1 MKNKRNFLK
10 KALCYTAVMAMF
22 MGEIAPV
29 GNAFA
34 KEVTETAVETDE
46 VVESTTEEV
55 ETVTTEMTEEV
66 NTADDKDSVMET
78 TTESETEVSTTET
91 ATKTDASATKKD
103 SEKTTQATTQDAE
116 KESDISFT
124 FDADAIGR
132 QKAGAE
138 AEGNLNTLAETEI
151 KDGYSDYAPYIT
163 KHKIMIDG
171 VEPSNGSTIDPSK
184 SFSLSLEFKL
194 NMANMATDGIKYYYK
209 LPEHIT
215 IGNQGS
221 EEEPITLYNSQA
233 IAIGTY
239 YIEDDVMY
247 VSYPGYY
254 DTVVSYFNMEASW
267 EGTENKAQISVDWTD
282 ETETFNID
290 ICDLSVAKSHTGYV
304 STQDGGFKVDF
315 KVKVFP
321 ETAEGSLDNIKFVDS
336 YIFEKLKIDEDT
348 YGEDKAICLT
358 VYKADK
364 SPLRTTYYKLSDVM
378 QDGKITI
385 ENLSIE
391 NGGYIEVT
399 YSATMSKDDRV
410 ELDSTGEEDSFVN
423 TAIASY
429 PYEDPETGEVST
441 LSANAR
447 VTGKYSSKGKWI
459 FKEQGNDTHTKEL
472 DGDTKTIVPYVIT
485 INKHRPYSLGGSIVQ
500 DEITNYVGGD
510 VVYDVEGVSK
520 QSNTDYVSYVEVID
534 KYHTANVEQKWVVLD
549 ATTYQALK
557 SMASA
562 NADTA
567 LTRLRANATL
577 ENKVVT
583 AINSAHGTNYTEFT
597 DEVALTYV
605 FTDSNSNNFV
615 WIMPHD
621 TTPTSYT
628 IHYNTIID
636 STVGS
641 FTNSASLWYTE
652 YEGKPGGPGVGWTKP
667 VKKVMN
673 ATKTNYGVYIGDD
686 GNYYVD
692 YKITVGLE
700 AGSAG
705 FEDIAVQE
713 RFPVYTID
721 KGGREV
727 KVFDW
732 LAGVNSNSLD
742 MNTFTSEQNREVVSK
757 VVKVSSTSTDPAV
770 QEVVENAF
778 SGYYYEC
785 NGDSTPEE
793 YASGEELYDA
803 HDASLIT
810 TGPNKSYFGYTKYMA
825 YEADDINAGQFLVK
839 ENTEKSLKKGQT
851 LSFGGMMIWLGN
863 LPGTEEGY
871 DIDIEF
877 TMQVNPHL
885 IECMPEILEQSGESY
900 ITNVNKAKVWTS
912 FRHTDGSMKMNL
924 RYSGDIQSMESP
936 YWIGVDDDAPGLTK
950 NIVATDS
957 NGNGMTGKVTYE
969 LEVNPQNSI
978 PGQNVV
984 YEVTDVLGLSGINY
998 IDDSFV
1004 IRDKDGKVV
1013 YSKSGTPAVNA
1024 SYTAHAGKISISKT
1038 NSGKGSNAYVI
1049 KIDNREG
1056 LFTVDGKLMPLTIH
1070 YDVDASSVE
1079 TDVELVNDA
1088 ELSKVESNSEGT
1100 GDVRTSLGDAHVAFA
1115 VDKALDKRI
1124 GTEPTKENDSTVS
1137 FYVDI
1142 NPDSANAHQLKNIQ
1156 PGETFT
1162 VQDKLGD
1169 DLLLVV
1175 KTVKVYRYQGDNYVS
1190 PEEITADCKI
1200 SYDDDVMEVKV
1211 PVEQTGYKY
1220 RIYYDA
1226 MVLAEAGVCVEYDNE
1241 VSILG
1246 TDIKADKVESQ
1257 TWVYAYNE
1265 GSYALVN
1272 KIDLHKYDKYDI
1284 TKGIQAKFDLYRL
1297 KDGAWECITTD
1308 AYGHGP
1314 IETDATGNV
1323 RIENSIV
1330 NNVPITLVEENTWY
1344 KLVEIETEEGYV
1356 LDSNPIYYYVSE
1368 TGDKLADEDIPRGI
1382 KDYQMIKLKSNIS
1395 VNEDIPVLYVEN
1407 QRFGF
1412 EIEKKDL
1419 VSKKLL
1425 AGAEFSLY
1433 TDEQCKNLLQKV
1445 TSNEEGIAEFPNVDL
1460 PNGTTKLYLK
1470 ETKAPKNYEL
1480 DDAVYTLSIEDAR
1493 VTSAQD
1499 SQGNTL
1505 DVSNEG
1511 AISLI
1516 EFDNEYESGRL
1527 LIEKEVTRGYENNYK
1542 QEFAFSAKIYDVD
1555 GKLVNGTFDAIRTD
1569 AEGKETSVQYSNGSV
1584 FYLKHKESLMI
1595 TGLEDG
1601 YTYDVSEVYDNNYYT
1616 TVSVKDSVNPS
1627 DNKSSTQA
1635 TTAEGSIET
1644 GNVDT
1649 VHFNNEATYKI
1660 KLMKSALDKQGNPVE
1675 FPDGMTYT
1683 FKNYELGEFAEVVWD
1698 AYDQK
1703 FKLTYKA
1710 NQRIQ
1715 FDNSIENG
1723 FELSG
1728 IKNNGDIDILES
1740 NHHIDGKGCILRY
1753 KYYVDG
1759 VQSHTGTE
1767 TDIITIQSY
1776 YAKGND
1782 IELVIENNYID
1793 GFVEAELDIRKT
1805 YDKEIPANT
1814 FQFAL
1819 YDKDDQ
1825 VLLQTAYADPD
1836 GKVRFKPIRYSV
1848 SGTYNYYVKE
1858 IVPEG
1863 AVLASNSQYYVKDG
1877 VGYYRY
1883 SRYITV
1889 KVTSDEVTKQLTT
1902 PTITYED
1909 EDATYESF
1917 KNIYLASGKWSP
1929 LAKKVMENKKLAQD
1943 DYSFTLTEYT
1953 DATYSTEKAVLQT
1966 KKNGTPNA
1974 VGKIANVVFDDVEY
1988 AYEDVGTHYY
1998 IIKEDIPADATN
2010 NQKAGVT
2017 YDATSYKVEVEVTDN
2032 EDGTL
2037 NVVADYHNNGEQY
2050 VNITNTYNATG
2061 SVTFDGT
2068 KKMLAD
2074 DLSEDEF
2081 TFELT
2086 EYTDAFRNTVKK
2098 NANNQEIKY
2107 TFGHEAAD
2115 LDETIKGAIA
2125 DIKYPTLHY
2134 DYEDIGTHYYT
2145 LKEIVPAEAVNGVH
2159 EDIRYDVVERKIEVK
2174 VTDNEDGTLKT
2185 EITCEEDD
2193 LSFVNALDMNTKLSF
2208 SGKKLLFGRALKA
2221 QEFFVAADMYHYN
2234 QQNGTYEPLFLR
2246 QFAGY
2251 NIADGN
2257 IVFNELTFDV
2267 THLGEKYMLLLYES
2281 SPNYT
2286 GVAPQP
2292 GITYDANYYMV
2303 EIEVTLD
2310 ANGKLVAN
2318 KRIMSYNNQTEVD
2331 SVDFYNTYDAAGEVT
2346 FTATKLLANKTIAD
2360 KEFEFG
2366 IYEGYTLI
2374 AKGTNDATGKVTF
2387 EPIEFFIDGEVSGVD
2402 SYIGEHTYT
2411 IKEIVP
2417 DDPTA
2422 GYVYDTTEYTVKV
2435 NAVDN
2440 GVGGIDV
2447 TVLEGATVDN
2457 DAVGLEYKI
2466 DIPTDKNATFENEY
2480 QAKGKLDLEG
2490 TKTIND
2496 YTLKDQEFTFTAVEY
2511 KLDADNKEVA
2521 TGRSFKGMNDADG
2534 KITFE
2539 EISYQY
2545 TKDTDDRGIYTYHIT
2560 EDAVD
2565 SKCITADT
2573 KEIVYTCA
2581 VSDAGDGTLKVEASV
2596 SNVEI
2601 AFVNVYNPKA
2611 ELVLQASKKAV
2622 TESGSDYT
2630 DTVHTFYVEMYEVY
2644 ADGKESLLS
2653 TVPVKVGEKAK
2664 IGPVNYTLDDVG
2676 KHTYKIVEKNET
2688 IAGYENDKTEYV
2700 ITVEVKNV
2708 EEDNLQVLV
2717 KDDKEKILTSKDGTV
2732 EYSLSFTNTYSAKGQ
2747 VTFDGVKK
2755 VENAGEMAEK
2765 YTFQEGDFNF
2775 TVNEVKTADGT
2786 EDNTLVSTGK
2796 SMSDGTI
2803 VFEPIQYTIDDVGTH
2818 QYIISEEENTESD
2831 NVLTTAQDVKVTVVV
2846 TDNMDGTLKTDV
2858 TYGENEQKA
2867 TFVNEPTTVV
2877 IDKVTKS
2884 GKLLAGAKLQI
2895 FDEKGK
2901 VVATFTSKEA
2911 SKKVYGLKK
2920 NKVYTLTEVS
2930 APSGYLI
2937 AKDIQ
2942 FTIDKHGN
2950 LYILKKNRKVKVD
2963 KIVMKDLAISA
2974 KTGDTNVVIPVIA
2987 LMMLALCAVF
2997 VLNKRQLKKR

>member
-10 KALCYTAVMAMF
+10 KALCYTAIMAMF

-29 GNAFA
+29 GSAFA
-34 KEVTETAVETDE
+34 KEVTETAVETDT
-46 VVESTTEEV
+46 VSDGTTEKM
-55 ETVTTEMTEEV
+55 TGVTTEIAKEAT
-66 NTADDKDSVMET
+66 TATDESTVEET
-78 TTESETEVSTTET
+78 TTEITTEVATEQSTEATTET
-91 ATKTDASATKKD
+91 TTEVATDEKANEAEKKSAT
-103 SEKTTQATTQDAE
+103 
-116 KESDISFT
+116 SFT
-124 FDADAIGR
+124 FDASAIGR
-132 QKAGAE
+132 KKAGAE
-138 AEGNLNTLAETEI
+138 ADGKLKALAETEI
-151 KDGYSDYAPYIT
+151 KDGYSDYAPYMT
-163 KHKIMIDG
+163 KHKIVIDG
-171 VEPSNGSTIDPSK
+171 AEPSNGSTIDPSK

-194 NMANMATDGIKYYYK
+194 NMADMATDGIQYYYK

-267 EGTENKAQISVDWTD
+267 EGTENKAQISVNWTD

-304 STQDGGFKVDF
+304 STEDGGFKIDF
-315 KVKVFP
+315 KVKIFP
-321 ETAEGSLDNIKFVDS
+321 ETEGASLDNIKFVDS
-336 YIFEKLKIDEDT
+336 YIFDKLKVAEDT

-364 SPLRTTYYKLSDVM
+364 SPLSTTYYKLSDVM

-520 QSNTDYVSYVEVID
+520 QYSDDYVSYVEVID

-549 ATTYQALK
+549 AATYQSLR
-557 SMASA
+557 SLASA

-567 LTRLRANATL
+567 LTRLRANDTL
-577 ENKVVT
+577 ENKVIT
-583 AINSAHGTNYTEFT
+583 AINTAHGTNYTEFT
-597 DEVALTYV
+597 DDVSLTYV

-673 ATKTNYGVYIGDD
+673 STKTNYGVYVGDD

-692 YKITVGLE
+692 YKITVGLK

-713 RFPVYTID
+713 KFPVYTID

-742 MNTFTSEQNREVVSK
+742 MNTFTSEENREVVSK

-778 SGYYYEC
+778 SGYYFEC
-785 NGDSTPEE
+785 TGDTTPEA
-793 YASGEELYDA
+793 YASGKELYSA
-803 HDASLIT
+803 HDASYIT
-810 TGPNKSYFGYTKYMA
+810 TGPNNSYYGYTKYMA

-839 ENTEKSLKKGQT
+839 EDTEEYLKKGQT
-851 LSFGGMMIWLGN
+851 VSFGGMMIWLGN

-912 FRHTDGSMKMNL
+912 FRQTDGSMKMNL
-924 RYSGDIQSMESP
+924 RFSGGLQSMESP

-950 NIVATDS
+950 NVVGTDS
-957 NGNGMTGKVTYE
+957 NVSGTTGKVTYE
-969 LEVNPQNSI
+969 LEVNPQSSI

-984 YEVTDVLGLSGINY
+984 YEITDVLGLSGINY

-1024 SYTAHAGKISISKT
+1024 SYTAHAGKISLSKT
-1038 NSGKGSNAYVI
+1038 NSGNGSNSFVI

-1056 LFTVDGKLMPLTIH
+1056 LFTVGGKLMPLTIH

-1079 TDVELVNDA
+1079 TDVEVVNDA
-1088 ELSKVESNSEGT
+1088 ELSKIETNSEGT
-1100 GDVRTSLGDAHVAFA
+1100 GDVRTSLGDAHVEFA

-1124 GTEPTKENDSTVS
+1124 GTEPTKDNDSTVG

-1156 PGETFT
+1156 PGDTFT
-1162 VQDKLGD
+1162 VRDKLGE
-1169 DLLLVV
+1169 DLLLIV
-1175 KTVKVYRYQGDNYVS
+1175 KTVKVFRYQGDNYVS
-1190 PEEITADCKI
+1190 PEEITTDCKI
-1200 SYDDDVMEVKV
+1200 SYDDSVMEVKV

-1246 TDIKADKVESQ
+1246 TDIKADKVESK

-1297 KDGAWECITTD
+1297 KDGAWECITIGENGYD
-1308 AYGHGP
+1308 P

-1344 KLVEIETEEGYV
+1344 KLVEIETEAGYV

-1368 TGDKLADEDIPRGI
+1368 TGEKLADEAIPRGI
-1382 KDYQMIKLKSNIS
+1382 KDYQLIKLKSNIS

-1407 QRFGF
+1407 QKFGF

-1419 VSKKLL
+1419 VSKQLL
-1425 AGAEFSLY
+1425 AGAEFAVYSN
-1433 TDEQCKNLLQKV
+1433 EQCTNLV
-1445 TSNEEGIAEFPNVDL
+1445 REATSDKDGIASFANLDL

-1480 DDAVYTLSIEDAR
+1480 DDAVYTLNIEDAR

-1499 SQGNTL
+1499 AQGNTL

-1527 LIEKEVTRGYENNYK
+1527 LVEKEVTRGYENNYK
-1542 QEFAFSAKIYDVD
+1542 QEFAFSAKIYDAD
-1555 GKLVNGTFDAIRTD
+1555 GKLVNETFDAIRTD
-1569 AEGKETSVQYSNGSV
+1569 AEGKETSEQYKNGSV

-1595 TGLEDG
+1595 IGLEDG
-1601 YTYDVSEVYDNNYYT
+1601 YTYNVSEVYDNNYYT
-1616 TVSVKDSVNPS
+1616 KVSVKDSVNIS
-1627 DNKSSTQA
+1627 DRMSSTQA

-1649 VHFNNEATYKI
+1649 VHFSNEATYKI
-1660 KLMKSALDKQGNPVE
+1660 KLMKSAQDEQGNPVD

-1683 FKNYELGEFAEVVWD
+1683 FKNYELGRFAEVVWD

-1715 FDNSIENG
+1715 FDNSIEKG

-1728 IKNNGDIDILES
+1728 IKNNGDIDIMES
-1740 NHHIDGKGCILRY
+1740 NHHIDGKGCVIRY
-1753 KYYVDG
+1753 TYYVDG
-1759 VQSHTGTE
+1759 VKKLTGTQ

-1782 IELVIENNYID
+1782 IELILENNYND
-1793 GFVEAELDIRKT
+1793 DFVEAELDIRKT

-1836 GKVRFKPIRYSV
+1836 GKVRFKPIRYSA

-1858 IVPEG
+1858 IVPDG
-1863 AVLASNSQYYVKDG
+1863 AVLASNPMYYVKDG

-1883 SRYITV
+1883 SKNITV
-1889 KVTSDEVTKQLTT
+1889 KVTRDEVTNRLTT
-1902 PTITYED
+1902 ATITYED

-1917 KNIYLASGKWSP
+1917 ANVYLASGKWSP
-1929 LAKKVMENKKLAQD
+1929 LAKKVIENKRLAQD

-1974 VGKIANVVFDDVEY
+1974 NGTVANVVFDDVEY
-1988 AYEDVGTHYY
+1988 SYEDVGTHYY
-1998 IIKEDIPADATN
+1998 IIKEDIPTDATN
-2010 NQKAGVT
+2010 NKKDGVT
-2017 YDATSYKVEVEVTDN
+2017 YDATPYKIEVEVTDN
-2032 EDGTL
+2032 DDGTL
-2037 NVVADYHNNGEQY
+2037 NVVADYHNNGEEY
-2050 VNITNTYNATG
+2050 VNITNTYDATG
-2061 SVTFDGT
+2061 SVTFEGT
-2068 KKMLAD
+2068 KKMVAD
-2074 DLSEDEF
+2074 SLSEDAF

-2086 EYTDAFRNTVKK
+2086 EYTDAFRNTVKTDEK
-2098 NANNQEIKY
+2098 GKEIKY
-2107 TFGHEAAD
+2107 TFGHEAANFD
-2115 LDETIKGAIA
+2115 STIKGAVA

-2134 DYEDIGTHYYT
+2134 DYDDIGTHYYI
-2145 LKEIVPAEAVNGVH
+2145 LKEIVPADAVNGVH
-2159 EDIRYDVVERKIEVK
+2159 EDVRYDTVEREIEVE

-2185 EITCEEDD
+2185 EITCEDGA
-2193 LSFVNALDMNTKLSF
+2193 LSFENALDLSTKLSL
-2208 SGKKLLFGRALKA
+2208 SGKKFLFGRALKA

-2234 QQNGTYEPLFLR
+2234 QENGTYEPLLLR
-2246 QFAGY
+2246 QYAGY
-2251 NIADGN
+2251 NNVDGD
-2257 IVFNELTFDV
+2257 IVFNELTFDIS
-2267 THLGEKYMLLLYES
+2267 HLGEKYMLLLYES

-2286 GVAPQP
+2286 GVSPQP
-2292 GITYDANYYMV
+2292 GITYDLNYYMV
-2303 EIEVTLD
+2303 EIEITLD
-2310 ANGKLVAN
+2310 ENGKLVAN
-2318 KRIMSYNNQTEVD
+2318 KNITSYNDQTVVD
-2331 SVDFYNTYDAAGEVT
+2331 SVDFYNTYDATGKVT

-2387 EPIEFFIDGEVSGVD
+2387 EPIEYFIDGEVSGVD

-2417 DDPTA
+2417 DNPTA

-2435 NAVDN
+2435 KATDN

-2447 TVLEGATVDN
+2447 EVIEGATVDN

-2480 QAKGKLDLEG
+2480 QAKGKLELEG

-2496 YTLKDQEFTFTAVEY
+2496 YTLEDEAFTFTAVEY
-2511 KLDADNKEVA
+2511 KLDADDKEVA

-2539 EISYQY
+2539 EITYQY
-2545 TKDTDDRGIYTYHIT
+2545 TKDVDDRGIYTYHIT

-2565 SKCITADT
+2565 SKSITSDT
-2573 KEIVYTCA
+2573 KEVVYTC
-2581 VSDAGDGTLKVEASV
+2581 VVTDAGDGTLQVAADL
-2596 SNVEI
+2596 SNVAIE
-2601 AFVNVYNPKA
+2601 FVNVYDPKA
-2611 ELVLQASKKAV
+2611 ELILHASKKAV
-2622 TESGSDYT
+2622 TETGSVYAD
-2630 DTVHTFYVEMYEVY
+2630 DVHTFHVEMYEVH
-2644 ADGKESLLS
+2644 ADGKETLLS
-2653 TVPVKVGEKAK
+2653 TVPVKVGEKAQ

-2688 IAGYENDKTEYV
+2688 IAGYVNDKTEYF

-2708 EEDNLQVLV
+2708 EEDYLQVIV
-2717 KDDKEKILTSKDGTV
+2717 KDDKEKTLTSKDGTV
-2732 EYSLSFTNTYSAKGQ
+2732 EYSVAFTNTYSAKGQ
-2747 VTFDGVKK
+2747 VIFDGVKK
-2755 VENAGEMAEK
+2755 IEHADQMAEK
-2765 YTFQEGDFNF
+2765 YTFKEGDFTF
-2775 TVNEVKTADGT
+2775 TVNEVRTVDGKET
-2786 EDNTLVSTGK
+2786 QTLVSTGK
-2796 SMSDGTI
+2796 NVNDGTI
-2803 VFEPIQYTIDDVGTH
+2803 VFEAIQYTIDDVGTH
-2818 QYIISEEENTESD
+2818 QYIISEDDSTDIS
-2831 NVLTTAQDVKVTVVV
+2831 NVLTTAEDVEVTVVV
-2846 TDNMDGTLKTDV
+2846 TDNMDGTLKADV
-2858 TYGENEQKA
+2858 TYGEDEQKA
-2867 TFVNEPTTVV
+2867 TFMNEPTTVV

-2884 GKLLAGAKLQI
+2884 GKLLSGAKLQI

-2937 AKDIQ
+2937 ADDIR
-2942 FTIDKHGN
+2942 FTIDKKGN
-2950 LYILKKNRKVKVD
+2950 LYILKKNRKVKAD
-2963 KIVMKDLAISA
+2963 KIVMKDLEIAV
-2974 KTGDTNVVIPVIA
+2974 KTGDANYVVLAIA
-2987 LMMLALCAVF
+2987 LMLLALFGVF
-2997 VLNKRQLKKR
+2997 MLNKKQLGKR